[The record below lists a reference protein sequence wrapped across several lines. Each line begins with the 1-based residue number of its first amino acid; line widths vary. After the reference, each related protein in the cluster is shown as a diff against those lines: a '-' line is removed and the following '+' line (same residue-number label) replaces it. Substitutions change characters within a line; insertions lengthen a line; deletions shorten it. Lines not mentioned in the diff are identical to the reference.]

1 MTTMTTGAAAVG
13 TAAGSAIRRAIR
25 KPPATAGKSVAG
37 LDPGIAKTMTI
48 AAIPAPAPATR
59 RAGSPARDRV
69 IAMTTTTDAAAAGT
83 AVGSA
88 IRRAT
93 RKHPVAA
100 GRSEVERAHVL
111 GPTTTMTGGHRA
123 RVIAMMTTTTGGVVA
138 GMAAGTAIRK
148 GIPRRHAAAVG
159 SLH

>member
-1 MTTMTTGAAAVG
+1 RTMTTTAVP
-13 TAAGSAIRRAIR
+13 
-25 KPPATAGKSVAG
+25 PPARV
-37 LDPGIAKTMTI
+37 M
-48 AAIPAPAPATR
+48 R

-83 AVGSA
+83 AVGSG

-100 GRSEVERAHVL
+100 GKSVAERAHVL

-123 RVIAMMTTTTGGVVA
+123 RVIAMMTTTTGGVGA